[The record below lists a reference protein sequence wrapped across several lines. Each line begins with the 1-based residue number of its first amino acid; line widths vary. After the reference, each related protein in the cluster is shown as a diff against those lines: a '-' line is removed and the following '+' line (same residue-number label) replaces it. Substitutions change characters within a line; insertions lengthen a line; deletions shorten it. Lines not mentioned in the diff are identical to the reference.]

1 MSQTYSHAPKAPSQ
15 KGQKRR
21 IFRLARRREVV
32 RVGRLLRAEMVGGAI
47 IIVAALLGFIFANS
61 PAAETFFNLRGT
73 YVGLENIFG
82 FEQLDLK
89 LSIGH
94 WAADGL
100 LAIFFFLVGLEL
112 KHEFVHGELSK
123 FQTAIVP
130 VAAAFG
136 GALVPAVIFLTF
148 NAQTGFAHGWAIPTA
163 TDIAFAVAILG
174 VIAPGVPTALRM
186 FLLTLAVVDDLLA
199 ILIIA
204 VFYTSQV
211 QFWALGLA
219 LIPLALYGFLTQKFS
234 RFFAEQAWSA
244 WVILLPLG
252 VITWAFFLISGVHA
266 TIAGVLL
273 AFTVPVIA
281 KDGSHLAEKLAFRFQ
296 PLSTGI
302 AVPIFAFFS
311 AGVSL
316 SGEARFPFDP
326 IVYGIVLGLV
336 IGKPL
341 GIMLTTWA
349 VTKFTQAELDP
360 AIKWRQVLGVATLA
374 GIGFTVSLLIAELS
388 FVSAA
393 DQDTARLAVM
403 AGSILA
409 IVVAAAVFLTQN
421 RSQSRNHKQQL
432 QR

>member
-1 MSQTYSHAPKAPSQ
+1 MQKPLQHHPNFPSSHST
-15 KGQKRR
+15 KRR

-32 RVGRLLRAEMVGGAI
+32 RVARLLRREMVGGAI
-47 IIVAALLGFIFANS
+47 LIVAALIGFALANS
-61 PAAETFFNLRGT
+61 HLAEQFFMLRDAHLAIPFTG
-73 YVGLENIFG
+73 I
-82 FEQLDLK
+82 DLS
-89 LSIGH
+89 LGH

-112 KHEFVHGELSK
+112 KHEFVHGELSRI
-123 FQTAIVP
+123 QTAAVP
-130 VAAAFG
+130 VAAALG
-136 GALVPAVIFLTF
+136 GALVPALIFLAF
-148 NAQTGFAHGWAIPTA
+148 NSNNGFAHGWAIPTA

-204 VFYTSQV
+204 LFYTGEIQL
-211 QFWALGLA
+211 WALLCA
-219 LIPLALYGFLTQKFS
+219 VLPLALYGFLTQKFAS
-234 RFFAEQAWSA
+234 FFANKAWSA
-244 WVILLPLG
+244 WAILLPLG
-252 VITWAFFLISGVHA
+252 FITWAFFYISGVHA

-273 AFTVPVIA
+273 AFMVPVAA
-281 KDGSHLAEKLAFRFQ
+281 KDGTHLAEKLAFRFQ

-316 SGEARFPFDP
+316 TGEARFPADP
-326 IVYGIVLGLV
+326 IVYGIVAGLV
-336 IGKPL
+336 VGKPL
-341 GIMLTTWA
+341 GIMFTTWLI
-349 VTKFTQAELDP
+349 TRFTRAELDP

-388 FVSAA
+388 FTHAA

-403 AGSILA
+403 GGSLL
-409 IVVAAAVFLTQN
+409 AAVLATVIFRAQK
-421 RSQSRNHKQQL
+421 QSA
-432 QR
+432 